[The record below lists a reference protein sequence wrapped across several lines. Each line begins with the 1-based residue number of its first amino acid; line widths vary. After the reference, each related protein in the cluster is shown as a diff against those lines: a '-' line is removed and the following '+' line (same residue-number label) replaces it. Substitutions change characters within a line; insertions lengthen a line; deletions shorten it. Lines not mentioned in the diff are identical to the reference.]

1 MNLKDYDLDET
12 LPDNIIVDFY
22 EIESDNIPMCKMNA
36 VTIGDIYFI
45 ARAAS
50 IDSILT
56 TLAGDS
62 DYIDVTLNNDII
74 VLNEEELLEQIRAFN
89 EKEENKSNQILGNSL
104 IDKFRNF
111 CTATHM
117 SGVNDL
123 NFEWHNFLTPK
134 SQKFVAYG
142 RNFFDVW
149 LWIIA
154 EDYETL
160 KNKMCDF
167 IEQSGVVIEFQE

>member
-1 MNLKDYDLDET
+1 MNLKDYKLDEE
-12 LPDNIIVDFY
+12 LPDNIVVDFF
-22 EIESDNIPMCKMNA
+22 EIESDNIPMYKMSA
-36 VTIGDIYFI
+36 VTISDIYFI

-74 VLNEEELLEQIRAFN
+74 TLNEEELLEQIRVFN
-89 EKEENKSNQILGNSL
+89 EKEENKTNQILGNSL

-111 CTATHM
+111 CTATSM
-117 SGVNDL
+117 SGHNDL
-123 NFEWHNFLTPK
+123 NFERHNFLTPK
-134 SQKFVAYG
+134 SQKFIAYG

-160 KNKMCDF
+160 KNEMCKF
-167 IEQSGVVIEFQE
+167 IEDSGVAIEFQE